1 MGSVHPDRI
10 RYDRLIDP
18 LIADFRPVKP
28 LWPVKIRLALW
39 LVLELAIVILAV
51 AAGPRTNLARKLQ
64 NWEFLAGAIG
74 LVAVGIM
81 AAASA
86 FRSAIPGEE
95 EMRPG
100 KLMLLLALAGAAF
113 ALMLHEPAQTA
124 VSIHQFVVTGTR
136 CTICVILFATLPW
149 LALFWASRRAMPLMG
164 ATEGGS
170 IGTAAFVFAFAAS
183 RMGCPIDEFAH
194 VLVWHAL
201 PAAIGVALSVV
212 AGAIWLQGLKHVP
225 TAKADG

>member
-1 MGSVHPDRI
+1 MGSVHSDRI

-51 AAGPRTNLARKLQ
+51 AAGPRTNLAWKLQ
-64 NWEFLAGAIG
+64 NWEFLAGVTG
-74 LVAVGIM
+74 LVGVGIM

-100 KLMLLLALAGAAF
+100 KLMLLMAVGGAAF
-113 ALMLHEPAQTA
+113 ALMLHEPAHTA
-124 VSIHQFVVTGTR
+124 VSIRQFVVTGTR
-136 CTICVILFATLPW
+136 CALCVTLFAALPW

-164 ATEGGS
+164 ATEGGL
-170 IGTAAFVFAFAAS
+170 IGTAAFAFAFAAS

-201 PAAIGVALSVV
+201 PAAVGAAVSVV
-212 AGAIWLQGLKHVP
+212 AGAIWLQGLKHRP
-225 TAKADG
+225 TAN